1 MKDFKIA
8 CVYFWKYLKQYWVAV
23 TIMIVLTLLA
33 TFFQVIAPIYMG
45 NAVTALTK
53 YVARLADPATRASA
67 SMATFYTALKLMALY
82 FLLNVLAQFIAWMIM
97 SKFNAD
103 ATNGMRKNLFA
114 KLQRMK
120 IRYFDTHQDGKI
132 LSLFTSDI
140 DNIFNALNN
149 AVFEI
154 VSQGALYIG
163 TLIMMFSIN
172 VKLALITV
180 ASTPFVLVIAL
191 VIMSKARKYLDAQQD
206 EISNLNGYVNEQI
219 NGEQVIL
226 SNGLQQES
234 IAGFKKYNRR
244 VKDTMFKGQFYSG
257 LLFPLM
263 QGLSLL
269 NLAIVIVGGIW
280 LIVAD
285 SMNTA
290 TGLGLIVMFVQYSQ
304 TYFQPLTQLTSIYS
318 MIQLALT
325 GAKRLAKVEAQPEE
339 DLVLDGKKQEDLR
352 SKVALNDVH
361 FSYDEGKEILHGI
374 DLSVKKGQ
382 MLALVGPT
390 GSGKTTTMNL
400 FNRFYDVDSGTIT
413 FDGVDVRDLTLKSL
427 RSKVGIVLQDS
438 LLFTGT
444 IAENIKYGKPD
455 ASDEEMIFAAKQA
468 QIHDFIMSLPEGYA
482 TRVSDEQSIFSTGQ
496 KQLVSI
502 ARTLLSDPDFL
513 ILDEATSNVDTVT
526 EEKIQQAMDAVL
538 ADRTSFVIAHRLKT
552 IINCEVKAMIRYQ
565 DVGMKY
571 GENTILEH
579 IDLEIDAGE
588 FFVLVGP
595 SGSGKTTLLRMLNQ
609 LTLPT
614 QGDIYLNNKKIKE
627 YDKQKLR
634 LNTGYVLQDSSL
646 FPNLT
651 LEDNITIQLEQ
662 LGVTKEKRRARA
674 AELLK
679 SVELDPKVFAKRKPA
694 ELSGGQKQRVAIVRA
709 LATKPD
715 LVLMDESFSALD
727 PVLRRQS
734 QDLILDLHQK
744 LKPTIVF
751 VTHDMQEA
759 LRLGDRIAVL
769 HAGHLQQVGT
779 PTQIMQQPAN
789 DFVKDFFDPE
799 CPHFWNLEYLLQ
811 TAYPTKIADAK
822 NAVEL
827 ESFDDLLTQLQ
838 KTPELRFTYQA
849 QTYQLTYQGLLAYL
863 AEQGGRR

>member
-8 CVYFWKYLKQYWVAV
+8 CGYFWKYLKQYWIAV
-23 TIMIVLTLLA
+23 TIMIILTLLA

-45 NAVTALTK
+45 NAVTALTE
-53 YVARLADPATRASA
+53 YVAQLADPATRASA

-163 TLIMMFSIN
+163 TLVVMFSIN

-234 IAGFKKYNRR
+234 IAGFKKYNQR

-325 GAKRLAKVEAQPEE
+325 GARRLAKVEAQPEE
-339 DLVLDGKKQEDLR
+339 DLVLDGKKQEGLR

-374 DLSVKKGQ
+374 DLSVEKGQ

-400 FNRFYDVDSGTIT
+400 FNRFYDVDSGTVT

-444 IAENIKYGKPD
+444 IAENIKYGAPN

-482 TRVSDEQSIFSTGQ
+482 TKVSDEQSIFSTGQ

-538 ADRTSFVIAHRLKT
+538 AGRTSFVIAHRLKT
-552 IINCEVKAMIRYQ
+552 IINA
-565 DVGMKY
+565 
-571 GENTILEH
+571 
-579 IDLEIDAGE
+579 
-588 FFVLVGP
+588 
-595 SGSGKTTLLRMLNQ
+595 
-609 LTLPT
+609 
-614 QGDIYLNNKKIKE
+614 
-627 YDKQKLR
+627 DK
-634 LNTGYVLQDSSL
+634 
-646 FPNLT
+646 
-651 LEDNITIQLEQ
+651 
-662 LGVTKEKRRARA
+662 
-674 AELLK
+674 
-679 SVELDPKVFAKRKPA
+679 
-694 ELSGGQKQRVAIVRA
+694 
-709 LATKPD
+709 
-715 LVLMDESFSALD
+715 
-727 PVLRRQS
+727 
-734 QDLILDLHQK
+734 
-744 LKPTIVF
+744 
-751 VTHDMQEA
+751 
-759 LRLGDRIAVL
+759 IAVL
-769 HAGHLQQVGT
+769 RDGNV
-779 PTQIMQQPAN
+779 I
-789 DFVKDFFDPE
+789 
-799 CPHFWNLEYLLQ
+799 
-811 TAYPTKIADAK
+811 
-822 NAVEL
+822 
-827 ESFDDLLTQLQ
+827 
-838 KTPELRFTYQA
+838 
-849 QTYQLTYQGLLAYL
+849 
-863 AEQGGRR
+863 EQGSHSELIAQKGFYYDLYTNQMVLD

>member
-8 CVYFWKYLKQYWVAV
+8 CGYFWKYLKQYWSAV

-45 NAVTALTK
+45 NAVTALSE

-149 AVFEI
+149 AIFEI

-163 TLIMMFSIN
+163 TLIVMFSIN

-191 VIMSKARKYLDAQQD
+191 VIMSKARKHLDAQQD

-234 IAGFKKYNRR
+234 IAGFKKYNQR

-325 GAKRLAKVEAQPEE
+325 GARRLAKVEAQPEE
-339 DLVLDGKKQEDLR
+339 DLVLDGKKQEGLH

-400 FNRFYDVDSGTIT
+400 FNRFYDVDSGSVT

-444 IAENIKYGKPD
+444 IADNIKYGKPD
-455 ASDEEMIFAAKQA
+455 ASDEEMIAAAKQA
-468 QIHDFIMSLPEGYA
+468 QIHDFVVSLPDGYA
-482 TRVSDEQSIFSTGQ
+482 TKVSDEQSIFSTGQ

-502 ARTLLSDPDFL
+502 ARTLLSDPDLL

-538 ADRTSFVIAHRLKT
+538 AGRTSFVIAHRLKT
-552 IINCEVKAMIRYQ
+552 IVNA
-565 DVGMKY
+565 
-571 GENTILEH
+571 
-579 IDLEIDAGE
+579 
-588 FFVLVGP
+588 
-595 SGSGKTTLLRMLNQ
+595 
-609 LTLPT
+609 
-614 QGDIYLNNKKIKE
+614 
-627 YDKQKLR
+627 DK
-634 LNTGYVLQDSSL
+634 
-646 FPNLT
+646 
-651 LEDNITIQLEQ
+651 
-662 LGVTKEKRRARA
+662 
-674 AELLK
+674 
-679 SVELDPKVFAKRKPA
+679 
-694 ELSGGQKQRVAIVRA
+694 
-709 LATKPD
+709 
-715 LVLMDESFSALD
+715 
-727 PVLRRQS
+727 
-734 QDLILDLHQK
+734 
-744 LKPTIVF
+744 
-751 VTHDMQEA
+751 
-759 LRLGDRIAVL
+759 IAVL
-769 HAGHLQQVGT
+769 RDGNVIEQGSHA
-779 PTQIMQQPAN
+779 
-789 DFVKDFFDPE
+789 
-799 CPHFWNLEYLLQ
+799 
-811 TAYPTKIADAK
+811 
-822 NAVEL
+822 
-827 ESFDDLLTQLQ
+827 DLLAQ
-838 KTPELRFTYQA
+838 KGFYYDLYTNQMVLD
-849 QTYQLTYQGLLAYL
+849 
-863 AEQGGRR
+863 

>member
-8 CVYFWKYLKQYWVAV
+8 CGYFWKYLKQYWLAV

-53 YVARLADPATRASA
+53 YVAQLADPVTRASA
-67 SMATFYTALKLMALY
+67 SMSAFYTALKLMALY

-163 TLIMMFSIN
+163 TLIVMFSIN

-234 IAGFKKYNRR
+234 IAGFKKYNQR

-325 GAKRLAKVEAQPEE
+325 GARRLAKVEAQAEE
-339 DLVLDGKKQEDLR
+339 DLVLDGKKQEGLR

-374 DLSVKKGQ
+374 DLSVDKGQ

-400 FNRFYDVDSGTIT
+400 FNRFYDVDSGSVT

-444 IAENIKYGKPD
+444 IADNIKYGKPD
-455 ASDEEMIFAAKQA
+455 ASDEEMIAAAKQA
-468 QIHDFIMSLPEGYA
+468 QIHDFVVSLPDGYA
-482 TRVSDEQSIFSTGQ
+482 TKVSDEQSIFSTGQ

-538 ADRTSFVIAHRLKT
+538 AGRTSFVIAHRLKT
-552 IINCEVKAMIRYQ
+552 IVNA
-565 DVGMKY
+565 
-571 GENTILEH
+571 
-579 IDLEIDAGE
+579 
-588 FFVLVGP
+588 
-595 SGSGKTTLLRMLNQ
+595 
-609 LTLPT
+609 
-614 QGDIYLNNKKIKE
+614 
-627 YDKQKLR
+627 DK
-634 LNTGYVLQDSSL
+634 
-646 FPNLT
+646 
-651 LEDNITIQLEQ
+651 
-662 LGVTKEKRRARA
+662 
-674 AELLK
+674 
-679 SVELDPKVFAKRKPA
+679 
-694 ELSGGQKQRVAIVRA
+694 
-709 LATKPD
+709 
-715 LVLMDESFSALD
+715 
-727 PVLRRQS
+727 
-734 QDLILDLHQK
+734 
-744 LKPTIVF
+744 
-751 VTHDMQEA
+751 
-759 LRLGDRIAVL
+759 IAVL
-769 HAGHLQQVGT
+769 RDGNV
-779 PTQIMQQPAN
+779 I
-789 DFVKDFFDPE
+789 
-799 CPHFWNLEYLLQ
+799 
-811 TAYPTKIADAK
+811 
-822 NAVEL
+822 
-827 ESFDDLLTQLQ
+827 
-838 KTPELRFTYQA
+838 
-849 QTYQLTYQGLLAYL
+849 
-863 AEQGGRR
+863 EQGSHAELIAQKGFYYDLYTNQMVLD

>member
-8 CVYFWKYLKQYWVAV
+8 CGYFWKYLKQYWLAV

-53 YVARLADPATRASA
+53 YVAQLADPATRASA
-67 SMATFYTALKLMALY
+67 SMIAFYTALKLMALY

-163 TLIMMFSIN
+163 TLIVMFSIN

-413 FDGVDVRDLTLKSL
+413 FDGIDVRDLTLKSL

-538 ADRTSFVIAHRLKT
+538 AGRTSFVIAHRLKT
-552 IINCEVKAMIRYQ
+552 IINA
-565 DVGMKY
+565 
-571 GENTILEH
+571 
-579 IDLEIDAGE
+579 
-588 FFVLVGP
+588 
-595 SGSGKTTLLRMLNQ
+595 
-609 LTLPT
+609 
-614 QGDIYLNNKKIKE
+614 
-627 YDKQKLR
+627 DK
-634 LNTGYVLQDSSL
+634 
-646 FPNLT
+646 
-651 LEDNITIQLEQ
+651 
-662 LGVTKEKRRARA
+662 
-674 AELLK
+674 
-679 SVELDPKVFAKRKPA
+679 
-694 ELSGGQKQRVAIVRA
+694 
-709 LATKPD
+709 
-715 LVLMDESFSALD
+715 
-727 PVLRRQS
+727 
-734 QDLILDLHQK
+734 
-744 LKPTIVF
+744 
-751 VTHDMQEA
+751 
-759 LRLGDRIAVL
+759 IAVL
-769 HAGHLQQVGT
+769 RDGNV
-779 PTQIMQQPAN
+779 I
-789 DFVKDFFDPE
+789 
-799 CPHFWNLEYLLQ
+799 
-811 TAYPTKIADAK
+811 
-822 NAVEL
+822 
-827 ESFDDLLTQLQ
+827 
-838 KTPELRFTYQA
+838 
-849 QTYQLTYQGLLAYL
+849 
-863 AEQGGRR
+863 EQGSHAELIAQKGFYYDLYTNQMVLD

>member
-8 CVYFWKYLKQYWVAV
+8 CGYFWKYLKQYWLAV

-45 NAVTALTK
+45 DAVTALTK
-53 YVARLADPATRASA
+53 YVAQLADPVTRASA
-67 SMATFYTALKLMALY
+67 SMAAFYTALKLMALY

-163 TLIMMFSIN
+163 TLIVMFSIN

-234 IAGFKKYNRR
+234 IAEFKKYNQR

-325 GAKRLAKVEAQPEE
+325 GARRLAKVEAQAEE
-339 DLVLDGKKQEDLR
+339 DLVLDGKKQEGLR

-374 DLSVKKGQ
+374 DLSVDKGQ

-400 FNRFYDVDSGTIT
+400 FNRFYDVDSGSVT

-444 IAENIKYGKPD
+444 IADNIKYGKPD
-455 ASDEEMIFAAKQA
+455 ASDEEMIAAAKQA
-468 QIHDFIMSLPEGYA
+468 QIHDFVVSLPDGYA
-482 TRVSDEQSIFSTGQ
+482 TKVSDEQSIFSTGQ

-538 ADRTSFVIAHRLKT
+538 AGRTSFVIAHRLKT
-552 IINCEVKAMIRYQ
+552 IVNA
-565 DVGMKY
+565 
-571 GENTILEH
+571 
-579 IDLEIDAGE
+579 
-588 FFVLVGP
+588 
-595 SGSGKTTLLRMLNQ
+595 
-609 LTLPT
+609 
-614 QGDIYLNNKKIKE
+614 
-627 YDKQKLR
+627 DK
-634 LNTGYVLQDSSL
+634 
-646 FPNLT
+646 
-651 LEDNITIQLEQ
+651 
-662 LGVTKEKRRARA
+662 
-674 AELLK
+674 
-679 SVELDPKVFAKRKPA
+679 
-694 ELSGGQKQRVAIVRA
+694 
-709 LATKPD
+709 
-715 LVLMDESFSALD
+715 
-727 PVLRRQS
+727 
-734 QDLILDLHQK
+734 
-744 LKPTIVF
+744 
-751 VTHDMQEA
+751 
-759 LRLGDRIAVL
+759 IAVL
-769 HAGHLQQVGT
+769 RDGNV
-779 PTQIMQQPAN
+779 I
-789 DFVKDFFDPE
+789 
-799 CPHFWNLEYLLQ
+799 
-811 TAYPTKIADAK
+811 
-822 NAVEL
+822 
-827 ESFDDLLTQLQ
+827 
-838 KTPELRFTYQA
+838 
-849 QTYQLTYQGLLAYL
+849 
-863 AEQGGRR
+863 EQGSHAELIAQKGFYYDLYTNQMVLD

>member
-8 CVYFWKYLKQYWVAV
+8 CGYFWKYLKQYWLAV

-53 YVARLADPATRASA
+53 YVAQLADPVTRASA
-67 SMATFYTALKLMALY
+67 SMAAFYTALKLMALY

-163 TLIMMFSIN
+163 TLIVMFSIN

-234 IAGFKKYNRR
+234 IAGFKKYNQR

-304 TYFQPLTQLTSIYS
+304 TYFQSLTQLTSIYS

-325 GAKRLAKVEAQPEE
+325 GARRLAKVEAQPEE
-339 DLVLDGKKQEDLR
+339 DLVLDGKKQEGLR

-400 FNRFYDVDSGTIT
+400 FNRFYDVDSGSVT

-444 IAENIKYGKPD
+444 IADNIKYGKPD
-455 ASDEEMIFAAKQA
+455 ASDEEMIAAAKQA
-468 QIHDFIMSLPEGYA
+468 QIHDFVVSLPDGYA
-482 TRVSDEQSIFSTGQ
+482 TKVSDEQSIFSTGQ

-538 ADRTSFVIAHRLKT
+538 AGRTSFVIAHRLKT
-552 IINCEVKAMIRYQ
+552 IVNA
-565 DVGMKY
+565 
-571 GENTILEH
+571 
-579 IDLEIDAGE
+579 
-588 FFVLVGP
+588 
-595 SGSGKTTLLRMLNQ
+595 
-609 LTLPT
+609 
-614 QGDIYLNNKKIKE
+614 
-627 YDKQKLR
+627 DK
-634 LNTGYVLQDSSL
+634 
-646 FPNLT
+646 
-651 LEDNITIQLEQ
+651 
-662 LGVTKEKRRARA
+662 
-674 AELLK
+674 
-679 SVELDPKVFAKRKPA
+679 
-694 ELSGGQKQRVAIVRA
+694 
-709 LATKPD
+709 
-715 LVLMDESFSALD
+715 
-727 PVLRRQS
+727 
-734 QDLILDLHQK
+734 
-744 LKPTIVF
+744 
-751 VTHDMQEA
+751 
-759 LRLGDRIAVL
+759 IAVL
-769 HAGHLQQVGT
+769 RDGNV
-779 PTQIMQQPAN
+779 I
-789 DFVKDFFDPE
+789 
-799 CPHFWNLEYLLQ
+799 
-811 TAYPTKIADAK
+811 
-822 NAVEL
+822 
-827 ESFDDLLTQLQ
+827 
-838 KTPELRFTYQA
+838 
-849 QTYQLTYQGLLAYL
+849 
-863 AEQGGRR
+863 EQGSHAELIAQKGFYYDLYTNQMVLD

>member
-8 CVYFWKYLKQYWVAV
+8 CSYFWKYLKQYWIAV

-45 NAVTALTK
+45 NAVTALTE
-53 YVARLADPATRASA
+53 YVAQLADPATRASA

-163 TLIMMFSIN
+163 TLVVMFSIN

-234 IAGFKKYNRR
+234 IAGFKKYNQR

-325 GAKRLAKVEAQPEE
+325 GARRLAKVEAQPEE
-339 DLVLDGKKQEDLR
+339 DLVLDGKKQEGLR

-400 FNRFYDVDSGTIT
+400 FNRFYDVDSGTVT

-444 IAENIKYGKPD
+444 IAENIKYGAPN

-482 TRVSDEQSIFSTGQ
+482 TKVSDEQSIFSTGQ

-538 ADRTSFVIAHRLKT
+538 VGRTSFVIAHRLKT
-552 IINCEVKAMIRYQ
+552 IINA
-565 DVGMKY
+565 
-571 GENTILEH
+571 
-579 IDLEIDAGE
+579 
-588 FFVLVGP
+588 
-595 SGSGKTTLLRMLNQ
+595 
-609 LTLPT
+609 
-614 QGDIYLNNKKIKE
+614 
-627 YDKQKLR
+627 DK
-634 LNTGYVLQDSSL
+634 
-646 FPNLT
+646 
-651 LEDNITIQLEQ
+651 
-662 LGVTKEKRRARA
+662 
-674 AELLK
+674 
-679 SVELDPKVFAKRKPA
+679 
-694 ELSGGQKQRVAIVRA
+694 
-709 LATKPD
+709 
-715 LVLMDESFSALD
+715 
-727 PVLRRQS
+727 
-734 QDLILDLHQK
+734 
-744 LKPTIVF
+744 
-751 VTHDMQEA
+751 
-759 LRLGDRIAVL
+759 IAVL
-769 HAGHLQQVGT
+769 RDGNV
-779 PTQIMQQPAN
+779 I
-789 DFVKDFFDPE
+789 
-799 CPHFWNLEYLLQ
+799 
-811 TAYPTKIADAK
+811 
-822 NAVEL
+822 
-827 ESFDDLLTQLQ
+827 
-838 KTPELRFTYQA
+838 
-849 QTYQLTYQGLLAYL
+849 
-863 AEQGGRR
+863 EQGSHSELIAQKGFYYDLYTNQMVLD